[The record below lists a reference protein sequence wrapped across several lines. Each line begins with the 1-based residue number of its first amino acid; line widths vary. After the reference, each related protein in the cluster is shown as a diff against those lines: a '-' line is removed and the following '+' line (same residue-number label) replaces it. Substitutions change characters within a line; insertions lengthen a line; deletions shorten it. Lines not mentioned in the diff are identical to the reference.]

1 MKRAIA
7 VMLLLAA
14 SVVLAEP
21 LDDAKK
27 LADDSIRLALQLQAA
42 AAGGDR
48 GEAHRAAEKKLQEAL
63 ELFRKSADAESY
75 HRAADLAGQARA
87 LFAESRP
94 PAPAIPAAVAV
105 PAAPPA
111 PGTARGTAPTT
122 PTTPANNEPK
132 VESAALATA
141 RIAVQQYRRHL
152 VEAGRPAT
160 DAQRLEALL
169 VPAATPAT
177 LQRVAEEAARNDRA
191 LAATVKTAPER
202 AQLEAAFRAYAA
214 GNLDGAEQLLATAA
228 TAEAL
233 LLRGCVRATRGLLA
247 RAPEAALAAARTD
260 FRAALQLD
268 PGLSLDPHVFS
279 PKVIVVFQGTR
290 LPR

>member
-7 VMLLLAA
+7 AMLLLAA
-14 SVVLAEP
+14 SVAVAEP

-48 GEAHRAAEKKLQEAL
+48 DEAHRSAEKKLQEAL
-63 ELFRKSADAESY
+63 DLFRRSADVESY

-87 LFAESRP
+87 LFAEAKPAVPSAAPVVVAP
-94 PAPAIPAAVAV
+94 P
-105 PAAPPA
+105 PAAPSA
-111 PGTARGTAPTT
+111 
-122 PTTPANNEPK
+122 NEPK
-132 VESAALATA
+132 VESAALANA

-152 VEAGRPAT
+152 IEAGKPAA

-169 VPAATPAT
+169 VAGAAPAT
-177 LQRVAEEAARNDRA
+177 LQRVAEEAARSDRA
-191 LAATVKTAPER
+191 LAIETKNAPLR
-202 AQLEAAFRAYAA
+202 AQLEGAFRAYAS
-214 GNLDGAEQLLATAA
+214 GNLDAAEQLLASAT

-247 RAPEAALAAARTD
+247 RQPDAMLAAAAED
-260 FRAALQLD
+260 FRAAKRLD
-268 PGLSLDPHVFS
+268 PKAHLDPHSFS
-279 PKVIVVFQGTR
+279 PKLVELFDRAQ
-290 LPR
+290 